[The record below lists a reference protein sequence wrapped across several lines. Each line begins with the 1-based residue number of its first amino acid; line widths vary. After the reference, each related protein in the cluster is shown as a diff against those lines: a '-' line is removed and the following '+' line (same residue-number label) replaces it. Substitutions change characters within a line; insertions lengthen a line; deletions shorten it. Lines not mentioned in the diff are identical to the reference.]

1 MGMDMRTDRQLVK
14 GNEAIAMG
22 AMDAGCECYFAYPI
36 TPQSDIPEYL
46 STALVQAGG
55 EFIQAESEI
64 AAANM
69 LLGASAC
76 GKRAMT
82 SSSSP
87 GISLKQEAISYM
99 AGSDLPAVIV
109 NICRGGPGLGSID
122 PSQGDYYQATRGGGH
137 GDYRTLVLAPS
148 TCQEAYDLTIEAFD
162 LAFRY
167 RNPVMILGDAILG
180 QMKEPIEP
188 WRTRARPAGEAE
200 EWCLSGAKGR
210 SPRLLKSLYLSE
222 GALAGHH
229 QHLVEKYT
237 RMQAE
242 ARGESMLTQDAEVVV
257 VAYGSIARIAKNT
270 VRSLRAQGFKVGLFR
285 PVTLFPFPR
294 QDLAAMAAEGKRFL
308 TIEHN
313 TGQMVDDV
321 RLAVR
326 HHADSELL
334 SIYPGILPKPEDFDL
349 PLRRL
354 VQEETQREGASH
366 VS

>member
-1 MGMDMRTDRQLVK
+1 MKTDRVLVK

-46 STALVQAGG
+46 STALVEAGG

-69 LLGASAC
+69 LLGAAAC

-109 NICRGGPGLGSID
+109 NISRGGPGLGSID

-148 TCQEAYDLTIEAFD
+148 TCQEAYDLTIEAFA
-162 LAFRY
+162 LAFAY
-167 RNPVMILGDAILG
+167 RNPVLILGDAILG
-180 QMKEPIEP
+180 QMKEPIQA
-188 WRTRARPAGEAE
+188 WKTRGRPAGEGQDWA
-200 EWCLSGAKGR
+200 LSGAKGR
-210 SPRLLKSLYLSE
+210 PPRLLKSLYLSE

-229 QHLVEKYT
+229 EHLTSKY
-237 RMQAE
+237 RQMRAE
-242 ARGESMLTQDAEVVV
+242 MRGEEVLTQDAEVVV

-270 VRSLRAQGFKVGLFR
+270 VRSLRAEDLRVGLFR
-285 PVTLFPFPR
+285 PVTLYPFPD
-294 QDLAAMAAEGKRFL
+294 QVLADLAAAGKRFV

-326 HHADSELL
+326 RHADSELV
-334 SIYPGILPKPEDFDL
+334 SVFPGVLPKPEDFES
-349 PLRRL
+349 PIRRL
-354 VQEETQREGASH
+354 LEDAQQREEVKH
-366 VS
+366 V

>member
-1 MGMDMRTDRQLVK
+1 MRTDRILVK

-69 LLGASAC
+69 VLGAAAC

-87 GISLKQEAISYM
+87 GISLMQEAISYM

-148 TCQEAYDLTIEAFD
+148 TCQEAYDFTVEAFD
-162 LAFRY
+162 LAFTY
-167 RNPVMILGDAILG
+167 RNPVVILGDAILG
-180 QMKEPIEP
+180 QMKEPIQA
-188 WRTRARPAGEAE
+188 WRTRGRPEGEAE
-200 EWCLSGAKGR
+200 DWALSGARGR
-210 SPRLLKSLYLSE
+210 APRLLKSLYLSE
-222 GALAGHH
+222 GALAEHH
-229 QHLVEKYT
+229 AHLSSKYEQ
-237 RMQAE
+237 MQAE
-242 ARGESMLTQDAEVVV
+242 ARGEEVQTQDAQLVV

-270 VRSLRAQGFKVGLFR
+270 IRSLRAEGYRVGLFR
-285 PVTLFPFPR
+285 PITLYPFPSAALD
-294 QDLAAMAAEGKRFL
+294 DLASKGKRFI

-326 HHADSELL
+326 RFADSELL
-334 SIYPGILPKPEDFDL
+334 SVYPGRLPNPEDFEL
-349 PLRRL
+349 PIRQLIHRE
-354 VQEETQREGASH
+354 QQTEEA
-366 VS
+366 

>member
-1 MGMDMRTDRQLVK
+1 MRVLFRL
-14 GNEAIAMG
+14 
-22 AMDAGCECYFAYPI
+22 PHH
-36 TPQSDIPEYL
+36 PQSDIPEYL
-46 STALVQAGG
+46 SSALVEAGG

-69 LLGASAC
+69 LLGAAAC

-109 NICRGGPGLGSID
+109 NISRGGPGLGSID

-148 TCQEAYDLTIEAFD
+148 TCQEAYDLTVAAFD
-162 LAFRY
+162 LAFTY
-167 RNPVMILGDAILG
+167 RNPVLILGDAILG
-180 QMKEPIEP
+180 QMKEPIQT
-188 WRTRARPAGEAE
+188 WKTRERPAGEAE
-200 EWCLSGAKGR
+200 DWALSGAGAR
-210 SPRLLKSLYLSE
+210 PPRLLKSLYLSE
-222 GALAGHH
+222 GALAEHH
-229 QHLVEKYT
+229 EHLTSKY
-237 RMQAE
+237 RQMRLE
-242 ARGESMLTQDAEVVV
+242 MRGEEVLTQDADMVV
-257 VAYGSIARIAKNT
+257 VAYESIARIAKNT
-270 VRSLRAQGFKVGLFR
+270 VRSLRAEGFRVGLYR
-285 PVTLFPFPR
+285 PITLYPFPD
-294 QDLAAMAAEGKRFL
+294 QVLADLAQKGKRFV

-326 HHADSELL
+326 RHADSELL
-334 SIYPGILPKPEDFDL
+334 SVFPGVLPMPEDFESPIRHLMQDA
-349 PLRRL
+349 
-354 VQEETQREGASH
+354 QQTEEAKH

>member
-1 MGMDMRTDRQLVK
+1 MKTDRILVK

-46 STALVQAGG
+46 STALVEAGG

-69 LLGASAC
+69 LLGAAAC

-109 NICRGGPGLGSID
+109 NISRGGPGLGSID

-162 LAFRY
+162 LAFAY
-167 RNPVMILGDAILG
+167 RNPVLILGDAILG
-180 QMKEPIEP
+180 QMKEPIQT
-188 WRTRARPAGEAE
+188 WKTRGRPAGEGQDWA
-200 EWCLSGAKGR
+200 LSGAKGR
-210 SPRLLKSLYLSE
+210 PPRLLKSLYLSE

-229 QHLVEKYT
+229 EHLTSKYWQM
-237 RMQAE
+237 RAE
-242 ARGESMLTQDAEVVV
+242 MRGEEVLTQDAEVVV

-270 VRSLRAQGFKVGLFR
+270 VRSLRAEGLRVGLFR
-285 PVTLFPFPR
+285 PVTLYPFPD
-294 QDLAAMAAEGKRFL
+294 QVLADLAGAGKRFV

-326 HHADSELL
+326 RHADSELL
-334 SIYPGILPKPEDFDL
+334 SVFPGVLPKPEDFES
-349 PLRRL
+349 PIRRL
-354 VQEETQREGASH
+354 LEDAQQREEVKH
-366 VS
+366 V

>member
-1 MGMDMRTDRQLVK
+1 MKTDRILVK

-46 STALVQAGG
+46 STALVEAGG

-69 LLGASAC
+69 LLGAAAC

-109 NICRGGPGLGSID
+109 NISRGGPGLGSID

-162 LAFRY
+162 LAFVY
-167 RNPVMILGDAILG
+167 RNPVLILGDAILG
-180 QMKEPIEP
+180 QMKEPIQT
-188 WRTRARPAGEAE
+188 WKTRGRPAGEGQDWA
-200 EWCLSGAKGR
+200 LSGAIGR
-210 SPRLLKSLYLSE
+210 PPRLLKSLYLSE

-229 QHLVEKYT
+229 EHLTSKY
-237 RMQAE
+237 RQMRAE
-242 ARGESMLTQDAEVVV
+242 MRGEEVLTQDAEVVV

-270 VRSLRAQGFKVGLFR
+270 VRSLRAEGLRVGLFR
-285 PVTLFPFPR
+285 PVTLYPFPD
-294 QDLAAMAAEGKRFL
+294 QVLADLAAAGKRFV

-326 HHADSELL
+326 RHADSELL
-334 SIYPGILPKPEDFDL
+334 SVFPGILPKPEDFES
-349 PLRRL
+349 PIRRL
-354 VQEETQREGASH
+354 LEDAQQREEVKH
-366 VS
+366 V

>member
-1 MGMDMRTDRQLVK
+1 MKTDRILVK

-22 AMDAGCECYFAYPI
+22 AMAAGCECYFAYPI

-46 STALVQAGG
+46 STALVEAGG

-69 LLGASAC
+69 LLGAAAC

-99 AGSDLPAVIV
+99 AGSDLPAVVV

-162 LAFRY
+162 LAFTY
-167 RNPVMILGDAILG
+167 RNPVVILGDAILG
-180 QMKEPIEP
+180 QMKEPIHT
-188 WRTRARPAGEAE
+188 WKMRGRPTGESAA
-200 EWCLSGAKGR
+200 WALSGAKGR
-210 SPRLLKSLYLSE
+210 MPRLLKSLYLSE
-222 GALAGHH
+222 GALAEHH
-229 QHLVEKYT
+229 AHLVSKYDQMRT
-237 RMQAE
+237 E
-242 ARGESMLTQDAEVVV
+242 ARGEEVFTQDADVIV
-257 VAYGSIARIAKNT
+257 VAYGSVARIAKNT
-270 VRSLRAQGFKVGLFR
+270 VRSLRSEGHRVGLFR
-285 PVTLFPFPR
+285 PVTLYPFPSSCLADMAR
-294 QDLAAMAAEGKRFL
+294 QGKRFI

-326 HHADSELL
+326 HFADSELL
-334 SIYPGILPKPEDFDL
+334 PIYPGILPKPEDFER
-349 PLRRL
+349 PIRRL
-354 VQEETQREGASH
+354 MEAEQTEDARH
-366 VS
+366 V